1 MAKAIEIL
9 TFTKEDEKP
18 TFTATGTCDDAPF
31 AARTI
36 LWGPKGKKEP
46 IFKVVEDGKSAV
58 SLTDSGF
65 TRGER
70 IAIARA
76 LKNHRLKLEEPTA
89 EKAVADLDDEA
100 KAALVAKLNEEE
112 DLSLDEKSFD
122 PVVSDEDVLAEA
134 QALLDEV
141 ERTFT
146 GADGKQHAES
156 CSISALK

>member
-9 TFTKEDEKP
+9 TFNKVDDKP

-31 AARTI
+31 TSRTI

-58 SLTDSGF
+58 SLTDSSF

-89 EKAVADLDDEA
+89 EKAVSSLDDETR
-100 KAALVAKLNEEE
+100 AKLKASLAELALDEEE
-112 DLSLDEKSFD
+112 ASDLPGEEV
-122 PVVSDEDVLAEA
+122 PV
-134 QALLDEV
+134 V
-141 ERTFT
+141 ERTVT

>member
-9 TFTKEDEKP
+9 TFIKVDEKP

-36 LWGPKGKKEP
+36 LWGPKDNKEP

-58 SLTDSGF
+58 ALDTSSF

-76 LKNHRLKLEEPTA
+76 LKNHRLKLDEPTA
-89 EKAVADLDDEA
+89 SKVVAGLDDDA
-100 KAALVAKLNEEE
+100 RAKLKASLAELALDEEE
-112 DLSLDEKSFD
+112 ASDLPGDEV
-122 PVVSDEDVLAEA
+122 PV
-134 QALLDEV
+134 V
-141 ERTFT
+141 ERTVT